1 MGGGAG
7 SRLRKA
13 RRVLAWIRSR
23 DANQFSREDVRDG
36 LGLALNAHQS
46 LHVIWLLEGV
56 GFLRKAAYEPES
68 AGRLRLRRDVNP
80 AVIGIS
86 LAETAETPRRL
97 PVVASV
103 LPPVLIGA
111 ALAEIAEIHSQAPS
125 GDQGFAHQGFAGAP
139 VVSPTAGVPPSRA
152 ACRAGS

>member
-13 RRVLAWIRSR
+13 RRVLAWIRIR
-23 DANQFSREDVRDG
+23 GANQVSREEECRDG

-56 GFLRKAAYEPES
+56 GFLRKAAYEPDR
-68 AGRLRLRRDVNP
+68 AGRLPLRRDVNP
-80 AVIGIS
+80 AVIGVS

-97 PVVASV
+97 
-103 LPPVLIGA
+103 A
-111 ALAEIAEIHSQAPS
+111 AVTNVSAPRPDWRS
-125 GDQGFAHQGFAGAP
+125 ACGNCGNSF
-139 VVSPTAGVPPSRA
+139 VSSTIIIS
-152 ACRAGS
+152 